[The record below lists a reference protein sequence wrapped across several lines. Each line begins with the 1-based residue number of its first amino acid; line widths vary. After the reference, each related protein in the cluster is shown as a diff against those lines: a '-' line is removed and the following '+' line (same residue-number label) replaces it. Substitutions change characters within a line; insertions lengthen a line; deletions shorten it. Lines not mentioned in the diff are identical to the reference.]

1 MLTTDSII
9 ALSIL
14 GLLFLIGVA
23 YNDNSNTIAQIQEG
37 HARIFKTIPLANL
50 VPKDVN
56 TAGEN
61 ITVSRPPVTQK
72 QQQQTSEIVAA
83 IIPYIM
89 PSQQDL
95 KSRQEHPVVGLK
107 ASQQDLKSR
116 QEHPVAGLKA
126 SQQDLKSRQEHPVA
140 GLKASQQ
147 DLKSRQEQP
156 LAGFNTKGTINSL
169 ISTPRDKWIATGNW
183 SMNANNGA
191 LTFFQT
197 NMTWFNKSGNAT
209 HTHEFL
215 NFRPTEGRI
224 TIQPGNTISLKG
236 IMDVGTNHRVVWKNV
251 DSAISV
257 NNGKTITIS
266 LNDKQTNSHFAG
278 QPILG
283 IVSLITRC
291 SDVPLQAMEVLPSCG
306 PS

>member
-14 GLLFLIGVA
+14 SLLFLIGVA

-61 ITVSRPPVTQK
+61 ITVSRPAAQK
-72 QQQQTSEIVAA
+72 QQQQQTSEIVAA

-95 KSRQEHPVVGLK
+95 KSRQEHPVTGLK

-116 QEHPVAGLKA
+116 QEHPVT
-126 SQQDLKSRQEHPVA
+126 

-306 PS
+306 QS

>member
-1 MLTTDSII
+1 
-9 ALSIL
+9 
-14 GLLFLIGVA
+14 
-23 YNDNSNTIAQIQEG
+23 
-37 HARIFKTIPLANL
+37 
-50 VPKDVN
+50 
-56 TAGEN
+56 
-61 ITVSRPPVTQK
+61 
-72 QQQQTSEIVAA
+72 
-83 IIPYIM
+83 M

-95 KSRQEHPVVGLK
+95 KSRQEHPVTGLK

-116 QEHPVAGLKA
+116 QEHPVT
-126 SQQDLKSRQEHPVA
+126 

-306 PS
+306 QS

>member
-14 GLLFLIGVA
+14 SLLFLIGVA

-61 ITVSRPPVTQK
+61 ITVSRPAVTQK

-95 KSRQEHPVVGLK
+95 KSRQEHPVTGIK

-116 QEHPVAGLKA
+116 QEHPVT
-126 SQQDLKSRQEHPVA
+126 

-306 PS
+306 QS

>member
-14 GLLFLIGVA
+14 SLLFLIGVA

-61 ITVSRPPVTQK
+61 ITVSRPAVTQK

-95 KSRQEHPVVGLK
+95 KSRQEHPVTGLK

-116 QEHPVAGLKA
+116 QEHPVT
-126 SQQDLKSRQEHPVA
+126 

>member
-1 MLTTDSII
+1 
-9 ALSIL
+9 
-14 GLLFLIGVA
+14 
-23 YNDNSNTIAQIQEG
+23 
-37 HARIFKTIPLANL
+37 
-50 VPKDVN
+50 
-56 TAGEN
+56 
-61 ITVSRPPVTQK
+61 
-72 QQQQTSEIVAA
+72 
-83 IIPYIM
+83 
-89 PSQQDL
+89 
-95 KSRQEHPVVGLK
+95 
-107 ASQQDLKSR
+107 
-116 QEHPVAGLKA
+116 
-126 SQQDLKSRQEHPVA
+126 
-140 GLKASQQ
+140 
-147 DLKSRQEQP
+147 
-156 LAGFNTKGTINSL
+156 
-169 ISTPRDKWIATGNW
+169 
-183 SMNANNGA
+183 MNANNGA

>member
-14 GLLFLIGVA
+14 SLLFLIGVA

-95 KSRQEHPVVGLK
+95 KSRQEHPVAGLN

-116 QEHPVAGLKA
+116 QEHPVAGLN
-126 SQQDLKSRQEHPVA
+126 
-140 GLKASQQ
+140 ASQQ

-215 NFRPTEGRI
+215 NFKPTEGRI

-283 IVSLITRC
+283 IVSLMTRC
-291 SDVPLQAMEVLPSCG
+291 SDVPLQAMEVLPS
-306 PS
+306 

>member
-14 GLLFLIGVA
+14 SLLFLIGVA

-61 ITVSRPPVTQK
+61 ITVSRPAVTQK

-95 KSRQEHPVVGLK
+95 KSRQEHPVTGLK
-107 ASQQDLKSR
+107 ASQQHLKSR
-116 QEHPVAGLKA
+116 QEHPVT
-126 SQQDLKSRQEHPVA
+126 

-306 PS
+306 QS

>member
-14 GLLFLIGVA
+14 SLLFLIGVA

-61 ITVSRPPVTQK
+61 ITVSRPAVTQK

-95 KSRQEHPVVGLK
+95 KSRQEHPVTGLK
-107 ASQQDLKSR
+107 ASQQDLKSQ
-116 QEHPVAGLKA
+116 QEHPVT
-126 SQQDLKSRQEHPVA
+126 

-169 ISTPRDKWIATGNW
+169 ISTPRDIWIATVNW

-257 NNGKTITIS
+257 NNGNTITIS

-306 PS
+306 QS

>member
-14 GLLFLIGVA
+14 SLLFLIGVA

-61 ITVSRPPVTQK
+61 ITVSRPSVTQK

-95 KSRQEHPVVGLK
+95 KSRQEHPVTGLK

-116 QEHPVAGLKA
+116 QEHPVT
-126 SQQDLKSRQEHPVA
+126 

-306 PS
+306 QS

>member
-1 MLTTDSII
+1 MLATNSII

-14 GLLFLIGVA
+14 SLTFLIGVA

-37 HARIFKTIPLANL
+37 HSVQLSPLLSKEPRGVASGTTNESQS
-50 VPKDVN
+50 P
-56 TAGEN
+56 
-61 ITVSRPPVTQK
+61 VSRPPVTQQ
-72 QQQQTSEIVAA
+72 QQQQTSEIVAS
-83 IIPYIM
+83 IIPYVM

-95 KSRQEHPVVGLK
+95 KSRQEHPVAGPN
-107 ASQQDLKSR
+107 ASQQDLK
-116 QEHPVAGLKA
+116 A
-126 SQQDLKSRQEHPVA
+126 
-140 GLKASQQ
+140 
-147 DLKSRQEQP
+147 RQEQP

-224 TIQPGNTISLKG
+224 TIQPGNTVSLKG

>member
-14 GLLFLIGVA
+14 SLLFLIGVA

-61 ITVSRPPVTQK
+61 ITVSRPAVTQK

-95 KSRQEHPVVGLK
+95 KSRQEHPVTGLK

-116 QEHPVAGLKA
+116 QEHPVT
-126 SQQDLKSRQEHPVA
+126 

-306 PS
+306 QS

>member
-14 GLLFLIGVA
+14 SLLFLIGVA

-89 PSQQDL
+89 P
-95 KSRQEHPVVGLK
+95 
-107 ASQQDLKSR
+107 
-116 QEHPVAGLKA
+116 
-126 SQQDLKSRQEHPVA
+126 
-140 GLKASQQ
+140 SQQ

-236 IMDVGTNHRVVWKNV
+236 IVDVGTNHRVVWKNV

-291 SDVPLQAMEVLPSCG
+291 SDVPLQAMEVLPSCE

>member
-14 GLLFLIGVA
+14 SLLFLIGLA

-37 HARIFKTIPLANL
+37 HARLFKTIPLANL

-61 ITVSRPPVTQK
+61 ITVSRSPVIQK

-95 KSRQEHPVVGLK
+95 KSRQEHPVAGLN
-107 ASQQDLKSR
+107 ASQQHLKSR
-116 QEHPVAGLKA
+116 QEHPVAGLNA
-126 SQQDLKSRQEHPVA
+126 SQQH
-140 GLKASQQ
+140 
-147 DLKSRQEQP
+147 LKSRQEQP

-191 LTFFQT
+191 LSFFQT

>member
-14 GLLFLIGVA
+14 SLLFLIGVA

-83 IIPYIM
+83 IIPYVM
-89 PSQQDL
+89 P
-95 KSRQEHPVVGLK
+95 
-107 ASQQDLKSR
+107 SQQDLKSR

-169 ISTPRDKWIATGNW
+169 ITTPRDKWIATGNW

>member
-14 GLLFLIGVA
+14 SLLFLIGVA

-95 KSRQEHPVVGLK
+95 KSRQEHPVAGLN

-116 QEHPVAGLKA
+116 QEHPVAGLN
-126 SQQDLKSRQEHPVA
+126 
-140 GLKASQQ
+140 ASQQ

-283 IVSLITRC
+283 IVSLMTRC
-291 SDVPLQAMEVLPSCG
+291 SDVPLQAMEVLPSPG
-306 PS
+306 QS

>member
-1 MLTTDSII
+1 
-9 ALSIL
+9 
-14 GLLFLIGVA
+14 
-23 YNDNSNTIAQIQEG
+23 
-37 HARIFKTIPLANL
+37 
-50 VPKDVN
+50 
-56 TAGEN
+56 
-61 ITVSRPPVTQK
+61 
-72 QQQQTSEIVAA
+72 
-83 IIPYIM
+83 M
-89 PSQQDL
+89 P
-95 KSRQEHPVVGLK
+95 
-107 ASQQDLKSR
+107 SQQDLKSR

-140 GLKASQQ
+140 GLNASQQ

-283 IVSLITRC
+283 IVSLMTRC

-306 PS
+306 

>member
-14 GLLFLIGVA
+14 SLLFLIGVA

-95 KSRQEHPVVGLK
+95 KSRQEHPVTGLK

-116 QEHPVAGLKA
+116 QEHPVT
-126 SQQDLKSRQEHPVA
+126 

-291 SDVPLQAMEVLPSCG
+291 SDVPL
-306 PS
+306 

>member
-14 GLLFLIGVA
+14 SLLFLIGDA

-89 PSQQDL
+89 P
-95 KSRQEHPVVGLK
+95 
-107 ASQQDLKSR
+107 
-116 QEHPVAGLKA
+116 
-126 SQQDLKSRQEHPVA
+126 
-140 GLKASQQ
+140 SQQ

-236 IMDVGTNHRVVWKNV
+236 IVDVGTNHRVVWKNV

-291 SDVPLQAMEVLPSCG
+291 SDVPLQAMEVLPSCE

>member
-14 GLLFLIGVA
+14 SLLFLIGLA

-61 ITVSRPPVTQK
+61 ITVSRPAVTQK

-95 KSRQEHPVVGLK
+95 KSRQEHPVT
-107 ASQQDLKSR
+107 
-116 QEHPVAGLKA
+116 
-126 SQQDLKSRQEHPVA
+126 

-306 PS
+306 QS

>member
-1 MLTTDSII
+1 MLATDSII

-14 GLLFLIGVA
+14 SLTFLIGVA
-23 YNDNSNTIAQIQEG
+23 YYDNSNTIAQIQEG
-37 HARIFKTIPLANL
+37 HSVQLSPLLSKEPRGVASGTTN
-50 VPKDVN
+50 
-56 TAGEN
+56 E
-61 ITVSRPPVTQK
+61 S
-72 QQQQTSEIVAA
+72 QTSEIVAA
-83 IIPYIM
+83 IIPYVM

-95 KSRQEHPVVGLK
+95 KSRQEHPIAGLN

-116 QEHPVAGLKA
+116 QEHPIAGL
-126 SQQDLKSRQEHPVA
+126 
-140 GLKASQQ
+140 
-147 DLKSRQEQP
+147 
-156 LAGFNTKGTINSL
+156 NTKGTINSL

-224 TIQPGNTISLKG
+224 TIQPGNTVSLKG
-236 IMDVGTNHRVVWKNV
+236 VMDVGTNHRVVWKNV

-257 NNGKTITIS
+257 NNGKTIIIS

-306 PS
+306 PF

>member
-14 GLLFLIGVA
+14 SLLFLIGVA

-61 ITVSRPPVTQK
+61 ITVSRPAVTQK

-89 PSQQDL
+89 P
-95 KSRQEHPVVGLK
+95 
-107 ASQQDLKSR
+107 
-116 QEHPVAGLKA
+116 
-126 SQQDLKSRQEHPVA
+126 
-140 GLKASQQ
+140 SQQ

-306 PS
+306 QS